1 MSKQLCFS
9 ISSMEC
15 YNLSM
20 QERILAKFKKFDRKK
35 QGIAIGAVA
44 LVAILIILLVAQLG
58 RPERSVAAYCKVYG
72 HEKARLSAMSD
83 NSNPY
88 PSGVFNVN
96 VTDAAQIATS
106 LSNLDPVAPKEIEP
120 EVSSLQKLYQDIH
133 DNPSHAITNALNGG
147 SLDDSLK
154 EWTKSHCNVEH

>member
-1 MSKQLCFS
+1 
-9 ISSMEC
+9 
-15 YNLSM
+15 M
-20 QERILAKFKKFDRKK
+20 QERILTKFKKFDRRK

-44 LVAILIILLVAQLG
+44 LMVILIILLVSELG
-58 RPERSVAAYCKVYG
+58 RPERSVAAYCKVYEQ
-72 HEKARLSAMSD
+72 EKARLSAISD

-106 LSNLDPVAPKEIEP
+106 FGRLDAVAPKEIEP

-133 DNPSHAITNALNGG
+133 DNPSHAISNALNGG

-154 EWTKSHCNVEH
+154 AWTSQHCTN

>member
-1 MSKQLCFS
+1 MH
-9 ISSMEC
+9 
-15 YNLSM
+15 
-20 QERILAKFKKFDRKK
+20 ERIVAKLRKLDRRK
-35 QGIAIGAVA
+35 QIVVVGAVVLA
-44 LVAILIILLVAQLG
+44 VVLAILLIAQLSQ
-58 RPERSVAAYCKVYG
+58 PERSVAAYCKVYG
-72 HEKARLSAMSD
+72 QEKARLSAMSA

-106 LSNLDPVAPKEIEP
+106 LGRLGRVAPNEIEP
-120 EVSSLQKLYQDIH
+120 MITSLQKLYQDIH

-154 EWTKSHCNVEH
+154 AWTQKSCAK